1 MTNEYEKIEL
11 QLIQA
16 LNLALHIENE
26 TSYSHAFDVKADSNG
41 FLFIPRL
48 PASYTVDS
56 ALYDKI
62 FAIASALMYPSY
74 TLLKQNGAYFKPI
87 ETDDWHTRRALF
99 FPWVRGIAE
108 RLVID
113 DIDSFAQQQDE
124 HNLPIMENYKIDIAK
139 VNHLA
144 IAGESGSGKTSFL
157 LYLLYLLKNIG
168 KVSICDPKLDVPS
181 RFARAFDLPL
191 IAPFDVVNKNDFLA
205 SINAELSRHVDL
217 IHERQRELYR
227 NPGAEFEHCFVV
239 IDELLALSDN
249 VNKAVRDAFQ
259 GLLSTIAL
267 LGRAT
272 RIHLILVSQRFDANA
287 LSTSTRDQ
295 LNMIVQL
302 GHINDRTVN
311 FLLPDVRTSGIVI
324 PQGIGAGLI
333 QVIDSEHPTQ
343 VMPLLTPTV
352 KMGEMF

>member
-1 MTNEYEKIEL
+1 MGQDFEQIEL
-11 QLIQA
+11 QLIQS
-16 LNLALHIENE
+16 LNLALHLENE
-26 TSYSHAFDVKADSNG
+26 TSYTHAFNVQADESG

-48 PASYTVDS
+48 PASFTVDS

-62 FAIASALMYPSY
+62 FAIASALMYPYY
-74 TLLKQNGAYFKPI
+74 TLLKQNGAFFKPMD
-87 ETDDWHTRRALF
+87 TGDFHTRRALY
-99 FPWVRGIAE
+99 FPWVKGIAE

-113 DIDSFAQQQDE
+113 DINDFALQQEE
-124 HNLPIMENYKIDIAK
+124 HNLPIMANYKIDIGK

-144 IAGESGSGKTSFL
+144 IAGESGSGKSSFL
-157 LYLLYLLKNIG
+157 LYLLYLLKDIG
-168 KVSICDPKLDVPS
+168 SVSICDPKLDVPS

-205 SINAELSRHVDL
+205 SVNAELSMHVDM

-227 NPGAEFEHCFVV
+227 NPETEFEHCFIV
-239 IDELLALSDN
+239 IDELLALSEN

-295 LNMIVQL
+295 LNMLVQL
-302 GHINDRTVN
+302 GHINNRTVS
-311 FLLPDVRTSGIVI
+311 FLLPDVDVSGIVI
-324 PQGIGAGLI
+324 PQGIGSGLI

-343 VMPLLTPTV
+343 VMPLLTPTFKAKEV
-352 KMGEMF
+352 L